1 VEVSGQPM
9 PRVALLMAAI
19 LAFFGLI
26 AAGQNSLN
34 RQQGARNS
42 SSAVQAG
49 EEPPSAQAEQELQKG
64 TDLTKQ
70 GLFAQAIPH
79 LLAAQGR
86 VGNDYAAAFNLALCY
101 VATGQPEKAIPV
113 LAQLR
118 AQGHDNADV
127 NNLLTQAYIGEG
139 HDEDAL
145 KALRRAAA
153 MAPASEKLYMF
164 VADACMSRQNYT
176 FGLKAVD
183 LGLDYLPNSAWLHYE
198 RGMFLA
204 LMDEFDEGRKD
215 FRLAAKLAPE
225 TTPGLVAAAQE
236 SMMEG
241 DLSNAIRVAREGIN
255 QKQENFI
262 LLTLLGRALLQSGA
276 APGQPEFAEA
286 KQALEESIAERPG
299 YAQSQLTL
307 GKLYLLENRL
317 AEAIEHLEMAR
328 QLNPADPAVY
338 STLAVAYRRQ
348 GDLQKAQSVLAVL
361 AKINQEQAEKIRS
374 APGDRKL
381 SYGQAGALK

>member
-1 VEVSGQPM
+1 M

-286 KQALEESIAERPG
+286 KQALEESIAERPR